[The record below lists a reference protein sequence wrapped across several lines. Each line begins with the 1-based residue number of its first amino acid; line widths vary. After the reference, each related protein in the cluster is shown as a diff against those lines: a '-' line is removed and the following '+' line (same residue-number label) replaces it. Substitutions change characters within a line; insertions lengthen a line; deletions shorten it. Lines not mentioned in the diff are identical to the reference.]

1 MFSLEDT
8 DVDDVLLREI
18 CDISRGTV
26 ISKDYLRDHAGTFPV
41 YSSQTMNHGVFGH
54 IDTFAYDF
62 ESLTWT
68 TDGANAGSIF
78 YHCDEKFTITNVC
91 GLLKVKDSEVVS
103 TRFLYFLL
111 RTQAKKYVSAG
122 MGNPK
127 LMAGDMGNIRVKLP
141 TISKQNEIV
150 HVLDIFDSLLNDLSI
165 GLPAELN
172 ARRQQYEHYR
182 DRLLRFD
189 EAA

>member
-1 MFSLEDT
+1 
-8 DVDDVLLREI
+8 
-18 CDISRGTV
+18 
-26 ISKDYLRDHAGTFPV
+26 
-41 YSSQTMNHGVFGH
+41 
-54 IDTFAYDF
+54 
-62 ESLTWT
+62 
-68 TDGANAGSIF
+68 
-78 YHCDEKFTITNVC
+78 
-91 GLLKVKDSEVVS
+91 LKVKDPEVVS

-150 HVLDIFDSLLNDLSI
+150 AVLDNFDSLLNDLSI

-172 ARRQQYEHYR
+172 ARRQQYEYYR
-182 DRLLRFD
+182 DSLLRLD